1 MFAPG
6 NLIGSRY
13 RLLRLIGQGGMGAV
27 WAAKNE
33 AIARD
38 VAIKVIRPDV
48 IARDPTALAR
58 FFNEARICGS
68 IRHPG
73 IVDVLDLGRAEDGSP
88 FLVMELLSG
97 RSLENLLIAGRIQPL
112 EILPIVRDVARTI
125 ALAHA
130 QGVVHR
136 DLKPANIFLHA
147 MPTGE
152 VVTKVLDFGISKV
165 VVRGARGR
173 SVDDAVVGSPAYMSP
188 EQAEARTEVDGRSD
202 VYALGVILFQAMSGR
217 FPFDI

>member
-6 NLIGSRY
+6 NLVGSRY

-38 VAIKVIRPDV
+38 VAIKVMRPDV

-58 FFNEARICGS
+58 FFNQARICGS

-88 FLVMELLSG
+88 FIVME
-97 RSLENLLIAGRIQPL
+97 RLEGEALDRML
-112 EILPIVRDVARTI
+112 EREKTILPSVILPIVRDVARTLV
-125 ALAHA
+125 LAHER
-130 QGVVHR
+130 GVIHR
-136 DLKPANIFLHA
+136 D
-147 MPTGE
+147 
-152 VVTKVLDFGISKV
+152 
-165 VVRGARGR
+165 
-173 SVDDAVVGSPAYMSP
+173 
-188 EQAEARTEVDGRSD
+188 
-202 VYALGVILFQAMSGR
+202 
-217 FPFDI
+217 